1 MELRTSCLR
10 FPLPDSRGC
19 WPTGNVRSLQRV
31 GADAMTLSLAA
42 GWLLHCSA
50 ARILLLSV
58 LSGRPRGP
66 APT

>member
-31 GADAMTLSLAA
+31 GADAMTLGLAA
-42 GWLLHCSA
+42 GWLLHCLA
-50 ARILLLSV
+50 TRILLLSV